1 MNQRRSHVL
10 SLAVTAAL
18 LTAGPVAVGQE
29 TPATPAPPET
39 PAPATPAAAT
49 PAPAT
54 PAPAAAPAAP
64 DTSAWAC
71 SKCPFPKGYRSEAQL
86 GGGYVDEASAKFG
99 DYTGLDDDGGYAVA
113 TAEGGVALESGYRL
127 DYSLQDLGLDSRGA
141 SIEGGRQGA
150 YEFGLSY
157 DRIPHTISDTGETIF
172 SGLGSRDLTL
182 PGGWVRA
189 GSTAGMTSLGSSL
202 RPVEEGYD
210 RDRYGAFGR
219 FLLGDAWSVALDYRR
234 DERSGTRHKYASFGS
249 AAMELLRPVD
259 DATDRFNG
267 AVRYQGARWFAQLGY
282 YGSIYD
288 SKAES
293 FRFENPFTAPAG
305 GDAGVMALEPDNS
318 YNEIALSAGWYGLPG
333 DMAITFAA
341 ATGQG
346 SQDSTFVGYTINP
359 TLVTDALPFNNLD
372 GDMSVTR
379 ASLTLAARP
388 IDRLRLR
395 GAVAYDERDND
406 SRQGAFTSIVHTDLF
421 PVGEDRVNPVYG
433 FERTRAY
440 GSADY
445 KVYDDLT
452 VGVGGEW
459 RETDRK
465 GTPQEVSS
473 ETLLDGFGRA
483 QYRPSGWLG
492 FVVKGGVEERDPD
505 EYDSGLGL
513 AAYGQNPLMRKY
525 NQAYRYRAYG
535 ELLAD
540 VAVGTLPL
548 TLGMSAYY
556 ADDSYLQSDLGLV
569 AGLDRRFGID
579 LNWTV
584 NEKIS
589 AYASATHEKIDSK
602 TKNSSVF
609 GFPDWR
615 GDYEDGFETY
625 GAGVT
630 AQFTEQWR
638 LNLDYTFAD
647 GKTRQTIVG
656 ASAGSFPRVDSRLS
670 SLKADV
676 TYGFS
681 PRADLVLTWWFES
694 LETSDWQFQSEP
706 AVLPTLLGLGVD
718 PYDYD
723 VNYVTLSLRYRFGA
737 AVPPPEEEAA
747 E

>member
-1 MNQRRSHVL
+1 ML
-10 SLAVTAAL
+10 TLAVATAL
-18 LTAGPVAVGQE
+18 LAAGSAAQAQE
-29 TPATPAPPET
+29 AG
-39 PAPATPAAAT
+39 ATPAAA
-49 PAPAT
+49 AT
-54 PAPAAAPAAP
+54 PAAP

-99 DYTGLDDDGGYAVA
+99 DYRGLEDDGGYVIAG
-113 TAEGGVALESGYRL
+113 AEGGVALESGYRL
-127 DYSLQDLGLDSRGA
+127 DYSLQDLGLDSRSA
-141 SIEGGRQGA
+141 TIEGGKQGA

-157 DRIPHTISDTGETIF
+157 DRIPHTISDTGETIW
-172 SGLGSRDLTL
+172 SGSRDLTL
-182 PGGWVRA
+182 PAGWVRA
-189 GSTAGMTSLGSSL
+189 GSTAGMTALGASL
-202 RPVEEGYD
+202 RNVEEGYD
-210 RDRYGAFGR
+210 RDRYGVFGR
-219 FLLGDAWSVALDYRR
+219 FMLGDAWSVALDYRR

-259 DATDRFNG
+259 DATDRFEA

-288 SKAES
+288 SRAES

-318 YNEIALSAGWYGLPG
+318 YNEIAFSAGWYGLPG
-333 DMAITFAA
+333 ETAITFSA
-341 ATGQG
+341 ATGKG
-346 SQDSTFVGYTINP
+346 SQDATFVGYTVNP
-359 TLVTDALPFNNLD
+359 NLATDALPFTDLD
-372 GDMSVTR
+372 GELNVTR
-379 ASLTLAARP
+379 ANLTVSARP

-395 GAVAYDERDND
+395 GAVTYDERENE
-406 SRQGAFTSIVHTDLF
+406 SRQGTFTSIVHTDLF

-452 VGVGGEW
+452 IGIGGEW
-459 RETDRK
+459 RQTDRT
-465 GTPQEVSS
+465 GTRQEVSR
-473 ETLLDGFGRA
+473 ETVLDGYGRA
-483 QYRPSGWLG
+483 QYRPYGWLG

-505 EYDSGLGL
+505 NYDANLGL
-513 AAYGQNPLMRKY
+513 VELGQNPLMRKF

-556 ADDSYLQSDLGLV
+556 GDDSYLQSDLGLV
-569 AGLDRRFGID
+569 SGLDRRFGVD

-589 AYASATHEKIDSK
+589 AYLALTREKIDSR
-602 TKNSSVF
+602 TLNSSVF
-609 GFPDWR
+609 GFPDWL
-615 GDYEDGFETY
+615 GHYQDDYETY

-630 AQFTEQWR
+630 AGLTDKLR
-638 LNLDYTFAD
+638 LNLDYTFGD
-647 GKTRQTIVG
+647 GKTNQTIEG
-656 ASAGSFPRVDSRLS
+656 AGAGTFPVVNSRLN

-676 TYGFS
+676 TYTVNR
-681 PRADLVLTWWFES
+681 RADVVLTWWFES
-694 LETSDWQFQSEP
+694 LETSDWAHQSEP

-718 PYDYD
+718 PYDYE
-723 VNYVTLSLRYRFGA
+723 VNYVTLSLRYRFGG
-737 AVPPPEEEAA
+737 AVPPAEEE
-747 E
+747 